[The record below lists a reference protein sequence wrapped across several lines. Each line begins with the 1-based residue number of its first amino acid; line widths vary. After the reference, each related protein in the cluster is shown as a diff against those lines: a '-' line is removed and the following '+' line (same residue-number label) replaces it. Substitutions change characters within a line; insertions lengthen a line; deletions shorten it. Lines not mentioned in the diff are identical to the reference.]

1 MVHQK
6 LKGWLCRGKELLCS
20 GHAGR
25 GSQRFLQP
33 QSGECPGFSAST
45 HVCHSKENK
54 TETQGL
60 FGKGLQSMFSG
71 SVPGPCEFPVEHPA
85 LGAASSDNPPES
97 GTLAGVQSRESYFL
111 PVDLE
116 SGSLFLDGCQALLAI
131 PGCFLGNERLLLLC
145 VHACVHACVYVG
157 NCVSGSTSCF
167 QSGCGM
173 HRSQLTVAGSVGAVG
188 WETGSRYNIFDTWKG
203 VLGCGVGES
212 RISHGG
218 WLTAVNS
225 EQSQK
230 YKGRAG

>member
-1 MVHQK
+1 MQVGGLRDSCSPKAGSAQASLHPHTYATQK
-6 LKGWLCRGKELLCS
+6 RTRRKP
-20 GHAGR
+20 R
-25 GSQRFLQP
+25 GSLGKASNPCSRDQCLVPVNFQSSTQLWVQRPQTTLLKVGPLQ
-33 QSGECPGFSAST
+33 
-45 HVCHSKENK
+45 VCK
-54 TETQGL
+54 
-60 FGKGLQSMFSG
+60 
-71 SVPGPCEFPVEHPA
+71 A
-85 LGAASSDNPPES
+85 
-97 GTLAGVQSRESYFL
+97 ESYFL

-230 YKGRAG
+230 YKGRARLALCGGARVSSKLSPQRHY